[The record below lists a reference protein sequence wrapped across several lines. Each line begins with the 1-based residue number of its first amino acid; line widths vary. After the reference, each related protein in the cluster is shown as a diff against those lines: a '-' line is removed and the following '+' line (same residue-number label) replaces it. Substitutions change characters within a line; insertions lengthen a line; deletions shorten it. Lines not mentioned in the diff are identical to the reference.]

1 MNGFIEQVQDDDS
14 LSNSA
19 GFGVLNNKLQGI
31 MGNIVT
37 WF

>member
-1 MNGFIEQVQDDDS
+1 MNGFIEKDPDDNS